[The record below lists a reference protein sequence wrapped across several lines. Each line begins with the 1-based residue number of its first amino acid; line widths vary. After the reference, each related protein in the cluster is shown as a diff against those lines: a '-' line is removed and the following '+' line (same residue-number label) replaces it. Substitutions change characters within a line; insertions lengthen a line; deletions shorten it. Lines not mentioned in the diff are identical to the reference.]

1 MACFT
6 SASKCSRTPK
16 SQNVKFGWVEFFY
29 DSTSPSL
36 SFLLWNKPFT
46 HGKREGKMTPLWSL
60 SWMVTELACGQGP
73 IRELGQT
80 DRFPLNLSPQ
90 RGEMRAIIMTVEIYM
105 RF

>member
-1 MACFT
+1 
-6 SASKCSRTPK
+6 
-16 SQNVKFGWVEFFY
+16 
-29 DSTSPSL
+29 
-36 SFLLWNKPFT
+36 
-46 HGKREGKMTPLWSL
+46 MTPLWSL